1 MTSFNDLDG
10 FLRALEQN
18 PQWKE
23 AVRALIL
30 GEELLQLPVQ
40 FIAFVGRVSAFID
53 QTEAFIGEQRQF
65 NERMDTFVGEQK
77 QFNERMDTFVGE
89 QKQFNAEQK
98 QFNTEQK
105 QFNQRM
111 ETFVSEQKQFNAE
124 QREFNEAF
132 VRRLNRIEGDV
143 GTFRAYFAQNKL
155 HGDATG
161 IAMELGLEYVRIV
174 SQEELTQMTRGAV
187 GRIPINEL
195 RSFRRADLVIEATDG
210 SSTHYILVEASY
222 TADQRDTD
230 RAQRNARFLTEF
242 TGRTAHAVISSVR
255 NDHYAEQQINSGAV
269 YWLPLDDRGPEPVE

>member
-53 QTEAFIGEQRQF
+53 QTEAFIS
-65 NERMDTFVGEQK
+65 
-77 QFNERMDTFVGE
+77 E

-98 QFNTEQK
+98 QFNGKMEEFVAEQK
-105 QFNQRM
+105 QFN
-111 ETFVSEQKQFNAE
+111 
-124 QREFNEAF
+124 EAF
-132 VRRLNRIEGDV
+132 TRRLTRIEGDM
-143 GTFRAYFAQNKL
+143 GTFRAFFARSAL
-155 HGDATG
+155 HSDATG
-161 IAMELGLEYVRIV
+161 IAIDLGLEYVRIV
-174 SQEELTQMTRGAV
+174 PQEELTQMTQGAA
-187 GRIPINEL
+187 GRIPTNEL

-210 SSTHYILVEASY
+210 SSTHYISVEASY

-242 TGRTAHAVISSVR
+242 TGQTAHPVIASVR

-269 YWLPLDDRGPEPVE
+269 YWLPLDDRGSAPVE

>member
-53 QTEAFIGEQRQF
+53 QTEAFVTEQRQF
-65 NERMDTFVGEQK
+65 NNEQK
-77 QFNERMDTFVGE
+77 QFNERMETFVTE

-98 QFNTEQK
+98 QFNGEQR
-105 QFNQRM
+105 QFN
-111 ETFVSEQKQFNAE
+111 ED
-124 QREFNEAF
+124 F

-143 GTFRAYFAQNKL
+143 GTFRAFFARNTL
-155 HGDATG
+155 HSDATG

-174 SQEELTQMTRGAV
+174 SQEELTQMTQGAM
-187 GRIPINEL
+187 GRIPTNEL

-210 SSTHYILVEASY
+210 SSTHYIAVEASY

-242 TGRTAHAVISSVR
+242 TGQTTHAVIASVR

-269 YWLPLDDRGPEPVE
+269 YWLPLDDRGPAPVE